1 MERRMREPHLGT
13 NRVHRDD
20 LANFE
25 AQCLID
31 GNEIDV
37 KNKPLKKNGYFLHVN
52 VSKTY
57 VPPKSRRAAV
67 KDIVKVLRYSDK
79 VQGSCVHAYMGSMA
93 HHRYNSIL
101 AGKTLET
108 AELHQIIDCHKLVFG
123 YLASANRR

>member
-13 NRVHRDD
+13 NRVHMDD

-31 GNEIDV
+31 GNECDV

-57 VPPKSRRAAV
+57 VAPKSRRAAI
-67 KDIVKVLRYSDK
+67 KDIELVLKYSRKVY
-79 VQGSCVHAYMGSMA
+79 GSCIHAYMGSMA
-93 HHRYNSIL
+93 MHRYDSIL
-101 AGKTLET
+101 NGATLKT
-108 AELHQIIDCHKLVFG
+108 AELHQIVAAHKLVFG
-123 YLASANRR
+123 YLTSARR